1 MNNYEI
7 IVIENNKLNEN
18 FENIKNN
25 IFSNDTDFELSKI
38 SNQKFY
44 VNIFNNSEAI
54 TVPKI
59 KNMELENIRRDF
71 NEDLINH
78 NLKIRKLRLD
88 EILKK
93 IRKMSQI

>member
-7 IVIENNKLNEN
+7 IVIENNKLNDN
-18 FENIKNN
+18 FQNLKNN
-25 IFSNDTDFELSKI
+25 IFSNDTVLELSKI

-54 TVPKI
+54 TLPKI
-59 KNMELENIRRDF
+59 KNMESENIRRDF

-78 NLKIRKLRLD
+78 KLKIRKLKLD

-93 IRKMSQI
+93 IRKMSLI

>member
-7 IVIENNKLNEN
+7 IVIENNKLNYN
-18 FENIKNN
+18 FENLKNN

-44 VNIFNNSEAI
+44 VNIFNNSEDI

-59 KNMELENIRRDF
+59 KNMELENIRWDF

-78 NLKIRKLRLD
+78 KLKIRKLKLD

-93 IRKMSQI
+93 IRKMSLI